1 MYNYLTTN
9 DMLQTIKYLPTG
21 QRFGS
26 KSEAK
31 KALGHEVYE
40 RAYQEGK
47 IMIITTY
54 GPFDLITP

>member
-1 MYNYLTTN
+1 
-9 DMLQTIKYLPTG
+9 MLKTVKYLPTD
-21 QRFGS
+21 QRIGS

-54 GPFDLITP
+54 GPFNLITP